1 MDDGRDHGYGPSMLV
16 LMLACAPDPAA
27 PAVDPPP
34 STDPLVEPPDW
45 CQVWDA
51 EPYQAD
57 VFPTAI
63 RRVLDGSNELS
74 PHPGATVLSSGS
86 AYTRVFPNVD
96 APLTRMIAFEGT
108 PWSPEVVDV
117 TLEIEPDD
125 RVNLVLTASAG
136 RVRVTVIERVPG
148 TVQQVFVTD
157 GVELA
162 GDQVAT
168 PIMGYGAKTVHANAL
183 RALEQALEAGHGLV
197 VDSFHTA
204 AGPAATLRADAASD
218 PLRVECGT
226 SEGGV
231 PADALDLDWLNDT
244 CPQLG
249 DAQTVCGSTTE
260 DGPILFDAE
269 RRASCQVAWDGG
281 PDAPMS
287 ASSLELSG
295 EVLYGC
301 TQASNDG
308 VLYRADLV
316 TGEIELTFQ
325 PCRGVRTT
333 PCGLLLDQTVDPLP
347 DDQDSRLVLFSS
359 FEDARCNE
367 GGRAIRHLSTRHG
380 AFDVR
385 GSTVTLW
392 DERQDQLVDGN
403 LFGGSG
409 PEVRSLPDDIVG
421 STGFSVTGSAL
432 WVAAACP
439 PGHLPQPCLYRV
451 DDAQA
456 ESTRV
461 LPWTTGGLDCED
473 LP

>member
-1 MDDGRDHGYGPSMLV
+1 MRP
-16 LMLACAPDPAA
+16 ATRCA
-27 PAVDPPP
+27 
-34 STDPLVEPPDW
+34 
-45 CQVWDA
+45 
-51 EPYQAD
+51 
-57 VFPTAI
+57 
-63 RRVLDGSNELS
+63 
-74 PHPGATVLSSGS
+74 
-86 AYTRVFPNVD
+86 
-96 APLTRMIAFEGT
+96 
-108 PWSPEVVDV
+108 WSV
-117 TLEIEPDD
+117 
-125 RVNLVLTASAG
+125 
-136 RVRVTVIERVPG
+136 
-148 TVQQVFVTD
+148 
-157 GVELA
+157 
-162 GDQVAT
+162 
-168 PIMGYGAKTVHANAL
+168 
-183 RALEQALEAGHGLV
+183 
-197 VDSFHTA
+197 
-204 AGPAATLRADAASD
+204 
-218 PLRVECGT
+218 GT

-403 LFGGSG
+403 LFGG
-409 PEVRSLPDDIVG
+409 VRPGGSVAPGRHRRVHGLQRDGQRVVG
-421 STGFSVTGSAL
+421 RGRLSARSS
-432 WVAAACP
+432 P
-439 PGHLPQPCLYRV
+439 
-451 DDAQA
+451 
-456 ESTRV
+456 
-461 LPWTTGGLDCED
+461 TTLLVPRG
-473 LP
+473 